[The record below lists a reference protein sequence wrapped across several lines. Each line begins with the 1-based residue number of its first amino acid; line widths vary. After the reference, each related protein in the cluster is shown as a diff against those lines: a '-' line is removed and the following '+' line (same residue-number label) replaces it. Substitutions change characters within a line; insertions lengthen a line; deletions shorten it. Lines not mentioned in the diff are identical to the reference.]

1 MHDSVKNLTIIRN
14 KISKL
19 VNEKQLKTNPE
30 IIAVTKTFS
39 LDKILPLIEIGH
51 LHFGENKV
59 NEALEKWVDVRI
71 KHKNIKLH
79 MIGSLQSNKAKKAVQ
94 TFDYLHSL
102 DSDKLASK
110 ISKYENELGKKT
122 KIFIQIN
129 IAEESQKSGI
139 NLKEIHNFYNYCL
152 KDLSLNVIGLMC
164 LPPLGLSSTEYFK
177 LLNDASKKID
187 LKELSMGM
195 SGDFEN
201 AVIHG
206 ATYLRLGTA
215 ILGERNNS
223 I

>member
-1 MHDSVKNLTIIRN
+1 MHDCVENLTIVRN

-19 VNEKQLKTNPE
+19 VKEKQLKTNPE

-39 LDKILPLIEIGH
+39 LDKVLPLIEIGH

-59 NEALEKWVDVRI
+59 NEALEKWSNIRNN
-71 KHKNIKLH
+71 HKNIKLH
-79 MIGSLQSNKAKKAVQ
+79 MIGALQSNKAKKAVQ
-94 TFDYLHSL
+94 VFDYLHSL

-110 ISKYENELGKKT
+110 ISKYEKEFSKKT
-122 KIFIQIN
+122 KIFIQVN
-129 IAEESQKSGI
+129 LANESQKSGI
-139 NLKEIHNFYNYCL
+139 NLKEVNNFYNYCL

-164 LPPLGLSSTEYFK
+164 LPPIESNSTEYFK
-177 LLNDASKKID
+177 LLNDASKKIN

-201 AVIHG
+201 AVING

-215 ILGERNNS
+215 ILGKRNYS

>member
-19 VNEKQLKTNPE
+19 VSEKQLKTNPE

-59 NEALEKWVDVRI
+59 NESLEKWSDVRT
-71 KHKNIKLH
+71 KYKNIKLH
-79 MIGSLQSNKAKKAVQ
+79 MIGSLQSNKVKKAVQ
-94 TFDYLHSL
+94 IFDYLHSL

-129 IAEESQKSGI
+129 IADESQKSGI
-139 NLKEIHNFYNYCL
+139 NLKEIHNFYNYCS
-152 KDLSLNVIGLMC
+152 KDLSLNIIGLMC
-164 LPPLGLSSTEYFK
+164 LPPFGSNSIEYFK
-177 LLNDASKKID
+177 LLNDISKKIN

-201 AVIHG
+201 AVMHG

-215 ILGERNNS
+215 ILGKRNYS
-223 I
+223 T

>member
-1 MHDSVKNLTIIRN
+1 MHDSVENLTIIRN

-39 LDKILPLIEIGH
+39 LDKILPLIETGH

-59 NEALEKWVDVRI
+59 NEALEKWSDIRN
-71 KHKNIKLH
+71 KYKNIKLH
-79 MIGSLQSNKAKKAVQ
+79 MIGALQSNKAKKAVQ
-94 TFDYLHSL
+94 IFDYLHSL
-102 DSDKLASK
+102 DSEKLASK
-110 ISKYENELGKKT
+110 ISKHEKEFSKKI

-129 IAEESQKSGI
+129 LADESQKSGI
-139 NLKEIHNFYNYCL
+139 NLKDVRNFHNYCL

-164 LPPLGLSSTEYFK
+164 LPPIESNSTNYFK
-177 LLNDASKKID
+177 LLNDASKKIN

-201 AVIHG
+201 AVING

-215 ILGERNNS
+215 ILGKRN
-223 I
+223 

>member
-1 MHDSVKNLTIIRN
+1 MHDCVENLTIVRN

-19 VNEKQLKTNPE
+19 VKEKQLKTNPE

-39 LDKILPLIEIGH
+39 LDKVLPLIEIGH

-59 NEALEKWVDVRI
+59 NEALEKWSNIRNN
-71 KHKNIKLH
+71 HKNIKLH
-79 MIGSLQSNKAKKAVQ
+79 MIGALQSNKAKKAVQ
-94 TFDYLHSL
+94 VFDYLHSL

-110 ISKYENELGKKT
+110 ISKYEKEFSKKT
-122 KIFIQIN
+122 KIFIQVN
-129 IAEESQKSGI
+129 LANESQKSGI
-139 NLKEIHNFYNYCL
+139 NLKEVNNFYNYCL

-164 LPPLGLSSTEYFK
+164 LPPIESNSTEYFK
-177 LLNDASKKID
+177 LLNDASKKIN

-201 AVIHG
+201 AVING
-206 ATYLRLGTA
+206 ATYLRLGTV
-215 ILGERNNS
+215 ILGKRDYS